1 MNRQREL
8 EAIYASLPAVPCTG
22 RCHESCSF
30 IGVLPV
36 ERTRM
41 QHCGIEPPD
50 VIDAPCRHLSFAGR
64 CNIHADR
71 PLVCRL
77 YGATPKLTCPFG
89 CEPERWLSDEEARA
103 LFARVE
109 ALGPPDR
116 ETAMLAKLIVE
127 AVRRPS

>member
-8 EAIYASLPAVPCTG
+8 EAIYASLPDVPCTG

-41 QHCGIEPPD
+41 RHHGIEPPQ
-50 VIDAPCRHLSFAGR
+50 ITDAPCRHLTFANR
-64 CNIHADR
+64 CNVHADR

-89 CEPERWLSDEEARA
+89 CVPERWLTDDEASEI
-103 LFARVE
+103 FKRVQ
-109 ALGPPDR
+109 ALGPPDP
-116 ETAMLAKLIVE
+116 ETAMLAHLISE
-127 AVRRPS
+127 ATRR